1 MGIPNSDPGGV
12 LDARFLRAI
21 KVWCDRNGM
30 SAGAFGAAVYCDR
43 DFVASLRDGRRPCL
57 RTVDRALAVM
67 GEPQAG
73 PAFLGEVDAFL
84 AVTGVKRSL
93 LGQEATGNPSFV
105 AQLLGGVSPKL
116 ATVEAVRASMKS
128 HASPAEW
135 REIRARAGAMPAILT
150 GAPLPSPGPPARCED
165 RDPGPEQ
172 PVGRREDQPFMDTR
186 EAAAL
191 LGLSPSTLARYR
203 ITGEGP
209 WYCKLGGCVR
219 YRGND
224 VEAWAAERRVGR
236 NEGVRAGDEAT
247 RPASP

>member
-1 MGIPNSDPGGV
+1 
-12 LDARFLRAI
+12 
-21 KVWCDRNGM
+21 M
-30 SAGAFGAAVYCDR
+30 SAGTFGAAVYRDR

-57 RTVDRALAVM
+57 RTVDRAPAFM
-67 GEPQAG
+67 GEPPAG

-105 AQLLGGVSPKL
+105 TQLLAGVSPKL
-116 ATVEAVRASMKS
+116 ATVEAVRATMQS

-135 REIRARAGAMPAILT
+135 REIRARAGAMPAILN
-150 GAPLPSPGPPARCED
+150 GAALPSPEPPARCED

-172 PVGRREDQPFMDTR
+172 PVGRCEDQPFMDTR

-203 ITGEGP
+203 TTGEGP

-236 NEGVRAGDEAT
+236 NGGVRAGDEAS

>member
-1 MGIPNSDPGGV
+1 
-12 LDARFLRAI
+12 
-21 KVWCDRNGM
+21 M
-30 SAGAFGAAVYCDR
+30 STGAFGAAVYRDR
-43 DFVASLRDGRRPCL
+43 DFVASLRDGRCPRL

-67 GEPQAG
+67 GEPPTG

-93 LGQEATGNPSFV
+93 LGREATGNPSFV

-135 REIRARAGAMPAILT
+135 REIRARAGTMPAILT
-150 GAPLPSPGPPARCED
+150 DAPLPSPEPPARCED
-165 RDPGPEQ
+165 RDPGLEK
-172 PVGRREDQPFMDTR
+172 PVGLGEDQRYMDTR

-219 YRGND
+219 YRGDD
-224 VEAWAAERRVGR
+224 VEAWAADRGGRRNG
-236 NEGVRAGDEAT
+236 GVRAGDEAARRT
-247 RPASP
+247 SP